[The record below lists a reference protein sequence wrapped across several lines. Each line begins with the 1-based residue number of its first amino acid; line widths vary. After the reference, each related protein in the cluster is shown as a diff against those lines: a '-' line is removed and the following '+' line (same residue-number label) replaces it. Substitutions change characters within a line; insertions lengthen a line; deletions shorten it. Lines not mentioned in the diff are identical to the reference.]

1 MNYSRQEAHE
11 LIDLLP
17 ESQVFALV
25 GLLETMVDPVIA
37 ALRNAPLDDEEETE
51 EEKVAVAKARAS
63 LNRNGGTPHAE
74 AMQRL
79 GLD

>member
-1 MNYSRQEAHE
+1 
-11 LIDLLP
+11 
-17 ESQVFALV
+17 
-25 GLLETMVDPVIA
+25 MVDPVIA

>member
-1 MNYSRQEAHE
+1 MNHSRQEAY
-11 LIDLLP
+11 
-17 ESQVFALV
+17 ALV
-25 GLLETMVDPVIA
+25 GSPENMVDPVIA

-63 LNRNGGTPHAE
+63 LDRNGGTSHAE